1 MTPTTTTDKGDATRQ
16 HILAVA
22 AVAFADDG
30 YAGTSL
36 NDVIKATGLTKG
48 GFYFHFA
55 SKEALALEVLSS
67 KRGEWATM
75 VMAEASK
82 HPRAIDRLA
91 AVPGTLADMKET
103 DPAYSA
109 ISNLCVELSKDPEL
123 EPETNKHLLM
133 WVELTTQLLRT
144 AKIEGDVRLDI
155 DEVAVADMAVCAFM
169 GMEQVSGMHSEGPS
183 LRQRVDQFCRVLLD
197 AIRVR

>member
-1 MTPTTTTDKGDATRQ
+1 MTPTTTTDKGDATRA

-22 AVAFADDG
+22 AQAFADDG

-36 NDVIKATGLTKG
+36 NDIIKATGLTKG
-48 GFYFHFA
+48 GFYFHFP
-55 SKEALALEVLSS
+55 SKEQLALEVLSF

-75 VMAEASK
+75 VMGEASR
-82 HPRAIDRLA
+82 HPRAIDQLTAVA
-91 AVPGTLADMKET
+91 ASLADMKAT

-109 ISNLCVELSKDPEL
+109 ISNLCMELSKDPEL

-133 WVELTTQLLRT
+133 WVELTTQLLRQ
-144 AKIEGDVRLDI
+144 AQIEGDVRSDI
-155 DEVAVADMAVCAFM
+155 DPAAVADVAVCAFI
-169 GMEQVSGMHSEGPS
+169 GMERVSDMHSEGPT

-197 AIRVR
+197 AVRVS